1 MSRIFQLGDLQY
13 AIMRVLW
20 ERREASAADVH
31 EALYPERGLAPTTIA
46 TMLSKMEKKGIVTHR
61 AEGRQYI
68 YRAIVAEED
77 VRHSMVGELLERV
90 FQGDAKELVN
100 HLLNERDIDAD
111 ELEELKVLISRK
123 ASEEGGDHVE

>member
-20 ERREASAADVH
+20 MSHEASAAEVH

-46 TMLSKMEKKGIVTHR
+46 TMLSKMEKKGVVAHR

-68 YRAIVAEED
+68 YRAAVAEQD
-77 VRHSMVGELLERV
+77 VRNSMVGELLDRV
-90 FQGDAKELVN
+90 FQGDAKALVN
-100 HLLNERDIDAD
+100 HLLNERDIEAG
-111 ELEELKVLISRK
+111 ELEELKTLIEER
-123 ASEEGGDHVE
+123 AREEGGHDDE